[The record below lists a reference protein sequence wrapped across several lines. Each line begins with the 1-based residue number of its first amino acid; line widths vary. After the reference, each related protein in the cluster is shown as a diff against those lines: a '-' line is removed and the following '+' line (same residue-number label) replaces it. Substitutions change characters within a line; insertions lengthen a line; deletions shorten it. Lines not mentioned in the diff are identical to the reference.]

1 MSNEASRAP
10 ALRELQHWLAVRILS
25 PGHPEAVAGGARDLD
40 RWLVA
45 PADAML
51 ADRLAVYVN
60 GYPARVQEALR
71 EVFPALAH
79 VTGTR
84 AFAALTDR
92 YIAAVP
98 LCSYNL
104 NDAGESLADFLR
116 HDELGERLPLAPDLA
131 ALEWRVARA
140 FHARVKPPV
149 EPSVFAGWDLAEWDR
164 AVLHFQP
171 SVSVV
176 QSAWPIREVWEAR
189 ETPREEIDIDLQDR
203 PDNVFVRR
211 NGLEVECTS
220 IDPIQADVLQALLDG
235 QSLGEVSS
243 KLIDLGQDPADVSTW
258 FATWMQAAL
267 IVDCT
272 RE

>member
-1 MSNEASRAP
+1 MSNEAGRAP
-10 ALRELQHWLAVRILS
+10 ALRELQQWLAASILS
-25 PGHPEAVAGGARDLD
+25 SERPEDVASGARQLVP
-40 RWLVA
+40 WLTA
-45 PADAML
+45 PADSLL
-51 ADRLAVYVN
+51 AERLAVYVN

-79 VTGTR
+79 VAGSR

-104 NDAGESLADFLR
+104 NDAGENLANFLR
-116 HDELGERLPLAPDLA
+116 RDELGEKLPLAPDLA
-131 ALEWRVARA
+131 ALEWCVARA
-140 FHARVKPPV
+140 FHASAKPPI
-149 EPSVFAGWDLAEWDR
+149 EPSVFAGWDLEEWDR

-171 SVSVV
+171 SVAVVRSV
-176 QSAWPIREVWEAR
+176 WPIREIWEAR
-189 ETPREEIDIDLQDR
+189 ETPRGEIDIDLEGR

-220 IDPIQADVLQALLDG
+220 IDPAQADVLQGLLEG
-235 QSLGEVSS
+235 RRLGEVSNQ
-243 KLIDLGQDPADVSTW
+243 LIELGQDPAEVSAW
-258 FATWMQAAL
+258 FATWMRAAL

-272 RE
+272 RG